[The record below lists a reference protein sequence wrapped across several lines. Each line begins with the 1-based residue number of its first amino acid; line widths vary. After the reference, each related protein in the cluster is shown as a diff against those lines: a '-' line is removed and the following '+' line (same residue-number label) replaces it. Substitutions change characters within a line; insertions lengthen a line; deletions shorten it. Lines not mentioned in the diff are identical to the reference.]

1 MAFSLNKLKNILNT
15 NRDSQ
20 LAGSGSLE
28 PEIGFKLALH
38 PVSKA
43 LYVTVIGAR
52 HLPSLFGLSRAHGY
66 LVKVKVFPGDSK
78 YETTLQESS
87 WPVWNED
94 FKFHLKQKDD
104 PKKKPST
111 SRNVDLQSLVAGHF
125 LSLTIYAILEP
136 PKQESDKRKSS
147 NSKTLDS
154 KKTAKVSDQQDEPRA
169 KGGFLEKTFSS
180 FKSTK
185 AEAIAQ
191 KSVLEKRRTVGAAT
205 WNFDSK
211 LFQNDLKNGLIGTPD
226 IWRPINAIASGLAGA
241 NDTRRDNKKG
251 QLEVTLLY
259 TSSEDGF
266 NDTVQLTVNRLR
278 CSVQTM
284 QEQEQFKAPL
294 YLKAT
299 ILEANKAECYWKS
312 DRFVPTISARW
323 DPKSA
328 TVKLSV
334 FKANLNK
341 VSIYIS
347 LGCKTKM
354 TKKEIL
360 GKATIEEKSAY
371 SDTWRECIRQPGIPK
386 TFWVNFE

>member
-1 MAFSLNKLKNILNT
+1 MAFALNKLKNILNN
-15 NRDSQ
+15 NREAQ

-38 PVSKA
+38 PVNKN

-52 HLPSLFGLSRAHGY
+52 HLPSLFGLNRAHGY
-66 LVKVKVFPGDSK
+66 LVKVKVFPGESK
-78 YETTLQESS
+78 YETSLQESS

-94 FKFHLKQKDD
+94 FKFQLKQTQT
-104 PKKKPST
+104 KKASEKT
-111 SRNVDLQSLVAGHF
+111 DLQSLLAGHF
-125 LSLTIYAILEP
+125 LSLTIYAILEV
-136 PKQESDKRKSS
+136 PKPESERRKSAKTLETKKFA
-147 NSKTLDS
+147 NLTEDEDTKSKT
-154 KKTAKVSDQQDEPRA
+154 
-169 KGGFLEKTFSS
+169 GFLGKTFSS

-185 AEAIAQ
+185 TDAVSQ
-191 KSVLEKRRTVGAAT
+191 KLILDKRRTVGAAT

-226 IWRPINAIASGLAGA
+226 VWRPINAIASGLVAS
-241 NDTRRDNKKG
+241 DSRRENKKG

-259 TSSEDGF
+259 TASEDGL

-284 QEQEQFKAPL
+284 QEHEQYKAPL

-312 DRFVPTISARW
+312 DRFVPAISARW

-328 TVKLSV
+328 TVKLTV

-354 TKKEIL
+354 AKKEIL
-360 GKATIEEKSAY
+360 GKATIDEKSRYAD
-371 SDTWRECIRQPGIPK
+371 SWKECMRQPGIPK
-386 TFWVNFE
+386 AFWINFE

>member
-1 MAFSLNKLKNILNT
+1 MAFSLNKLKNILNN

-28 PEIGFKLALH
+28 PEIGFKLSLH
-38 PVSKA
+38 PVSKN
-43 LYVTVIGAR
+43 LFVTVIGAR

-66 LVKVKVFPGDSK
+66 LVKVKIFPGDSK
-78 YETTLQESS
+78 YETSLQESS

-94 FKFHLKQKDD
+94 FKFQLKLKDA
-104 PKKKPST
+104 KRPSDK
-111 SRNVDLQSLVAGHF
+111 VDLQSLVAGHF

-136 PKQESDKRKSS
+136 PKSETDKRK
-147 NSKTLDS
+147 NTKTLDT
-154 KKTAKVSDQQDEPRA
+154 KKTNIVTEHEENKAKT
-169 KGGFLEKTFSS
+169 GFLEKTFSS

-185 AEAIAQ
+185 SEAIAQ
-191 KSVLEKRRTVGAAT
+191 KSILEKRRTVGAAT

-226 IWRPINAIASGLAGA
+226 IWRPINAIASGLNTA
-241 NDTRRDNKKG
+241 DSRRENKKG
-251 QLEVTLLY
+251 QLEVTLMY
-259 TSSEDGF
+259 TSSEDGL

-284 QEQEQFKAPL
+284 QEQEQYKAPL

-312 DRFVPTISARW
+312 DRFAPTISARW

-328 TVKLSV
+328 TVKMTV
-334 FKANLNK
+334 FKANLRK
-341 VSIYIS
+341 VTVYIS

-354 TKKEIL
+354 AKKEIL
-360 GKATIEEKSAY
+360 GKATIDEKSQY
-371 SDTWRECIRQPGIPK
+371 SESWNECLRQPGIPK

>member
-1 MAFSLNKLKNILNT
+1 MAFSLNKLKNMLNN
-15 NRDSQ
+15 NREGQ

-38 PVSKA
+38 PVAKN
-43 LYVTVIGAR
+43 LFVTVIGAR

-78 YETTLQESS
+78 FETTLQESS

-94 FKFHLKQKDD
+94 FKFQLKPKDAH
-104 PKKKPST
+104 KKPT
-111 SRNVDLQSLVAGHF
+111 DKVDLRSLLAGHF

-136 PKQESDKRKSS
+136 PKHETDKRK

-154 KKTAKVSDQQDEPRA
+154 KYNKVADQEDTKP
-169 KGGFLEKTFSS
+169 KSGFLEKTFSS

-191 KSVLEKRRTVGAAT
+191 KSFLEKRRTVGAAT

-226 IWRPINAIASGLAGA
+226 IWRPINAIASGLAA
-241 NDTRRDNKKG
+241 ADTRRENKKG

-259 TSSEDGF
+259 TASEDGL

-328 TVKLSV
+328 TVKLTV
-334 FKANLNK
+334 FKASLSK

-354 TKKEIL
+354 AKKEIL
-360 GKATIEEKSAY
+360 GKATIDEKSAY
-371 SDTWRECIRQPGIPK
+371 SDTWGECLRQPGIPK

>member
-15 NRDSQ
+15 NKDSQ

-38 PVSKA
+38 PTSKS

-52 HLPSLFGLSRAHGY
+52 HLPALFGISRAHGY
-66 LVKVKVFPGDSK
+66 LVKVKVFPGDSRF
-78 YETTLQESS
+78 ETSLQESS

-94 FKFHLKQKDD
+94 FKFQLKQKDA
-104 PKKKPST
+104 KKTTEK
-111 SRNVDLQSLVAGHF
+111 NDLQTLLAGHF
-125 LSLTIYAILEP
+125 LSLTIYALLEP
-136 PKQESDKRKSS
+136 PKTDANKRKNSRTD
-147 NSKTLDS
+147 NSKS
-154 KKTAKVSDQQDEPRA
+154 KVADQEEPKAKT
-169 KGGFLEKTFSS
+169 GFLEKTFSS

-191 KSVLEKRRTVGAAT
+191 KSILEKRRTVGAAT
-205 WNFDSK
+205 WNFDTK

-226 IWRPINAIASGLAGA
+226 IWRPINAITSGIAVSSYRE
-241 NDTRRDNKKG
+241 NQKG

-259 TSSEDGF
+259 TASEDGL
-266 NDTVQLTVNRLR
+266 NDIVQLTVNRLR

-284 QEQEQFKAPL
+284 QQQEQYKAPL

-312 DRFVPTISARW
+312 DRFAPTISARW
-323 DPKSA
+323 DPKSS

-334 FKANLNK
+334 FKASLSK
-341 VSIYIS
+341 VSIYIT

-354 TKKEIL
+354 AKKENL
-360 GKATIEEKSAY
+360 GKAVIDEKSTA
-371 SDTWRECIRQPGIPK
+371 SDSWKQCLSEPGIPK
-386 TFWVNFE
+386 TFWVDFE

>member
-1 MAFSLNKLKNILNT
+1 M
-15 NRDSQ
+15 
-20 LAGSGSLE
+20 
-28 PEIGFKLALH
+28 
-38 PVSKA
+38 
-43 LYVTVIGAR
+43 
-52 HLPSLFGLSRAHGY
+52 
-66 LVKVKVFPGDSK
+66 FPGDSK

-87 WPVWNED
+87 WPIWNED
-94 FKFHLKQKDD
+94 FKFQLKQKEV
-104 PKKKPST
+104 KKTTDK
-111 SRNVDLQSLVAGHF
+111 VDLQSLVAGHF

-136 PKQESDKRKSS
+136 QKQDVDRRKSA
-147 NSKTLDS
+147 KTLDS
-154 KKTAKVSDQQDEPRA
+154 KTSKLMSEDEKKTKP
-169 KGGFLEKTFSS
+169 GNLFEKTFSS

-185 AEAIAQ
+185 SEAFAQ
-191 KSVLEKRRTVGAAT
+191 KSILEKRRTVGAAT

-226 IWRPINAIASGLAGA
+226 IWRPINAIASGLSAA
-241 NDTRRDNKKG
+241 DSRRENKKG

-259 TSSEDGF
+259 TASEDGL

-328 TVKLSV
+328 TVKLTV
-334 FKANLNK
+334 FKASLSK

-354 TKKEIL
+354 AKKEML
-360 GKATIEEKSAY
+360 GKALIDEKSPYAD
-371 SDTWRECIRQPGIPK
+371 SWNECLRQPGIPK

>member
-1 MAFSLNKLKNILNT
+1 MAFSLSKLRNILNT
-15 NRDSQ
+15 NRDGQ
-20 LAGSGSLE
+20 LAGSGSLD

-38 PVSKA
+38 PVNKN

-78 YETTLQESS
+78 FETTLQESS

-94 FKFHLKQKDD
+94 FKFQLKLKDAKRPAD
-104 PKKKPST
+104 KI
-111 SRNVDLQSLVAGHF
+111 DLQSLLAGHF
-125 LSLTIYAILEP
+125 LSLTIYAVLEP
-136 PKQESDKRKSS
+136 PKTDTDKRKSS
-147 NSKTLDS
+147 KTLDA
-154 KKTAKVSDQQDEPRA
+154 KKSQKVTDQEEPKAKT
-169 KGGFLEKTFSS
+169 GFLEKTFSS

-191 KSVLEKRRTVGAAT
+191 KSILEKRRTVGAAT

-226 IWRPINAIASGLAGA
+226 IWRPINAIASGLSAA
-241 NDTRRDNKKG
+241 DSRRENKKG

-259 TSSEDGF
+259 TSSEDGL
-266 NDTVQLTVNRLR
+266 NDIVQLTVNRYR

-284 QEQEQFKAPL
+284 QEQEEYKAPL

-312 DRFVPTISARW
+312 DRFVPAISARW

-334 FKANLNK
+334 FKASLNQ

-347 LGCKTKM
+347 LGCKMKM
-354 TKKEIL
+354 AKKEIL
-360 GKATIEEKSAY
+360 GKATIDEKSAY
-371 SDTWRECIRQPGIPK
+371 ADSWREVLKQPGLPK
-386 TFWVNFE
+386 TFWINFE

>member
-1 MAFSLNKLKNILNT
+1 MAFSINKLKNILNI
-15 NRDSQ
+15 NKDSQ
-20 LAGSGSLE
+20 LTGSGSLD

-38 PVSKA
+38 PVNKN

-66 LVKVKVFPGDSK
+66 LVKVKMFPGDNK

-87 WPVWNED
+87 WPIWNED
-94 FKFHLKQKDD
+94 FKFQLKQKDV
-104 PKKKPST
+104 KKATDKI
-111 SRNVDLQSLVAGHF
+111 DLQNLVAGHF
-125 LSLTIYAILEP
+125 ISLTIYALLEP
-136 PKQESDKRKSS
+136 TKADVDRRKSA
-147 NSKTLDS
+147 KTLDS
-154 KKTAKVSDQQDEPRA
+154 KTSKPMTEDEQKTKP
-169 KGGFLEKTFSS
+169 GNLFGKTFNS
-180 FKSTK
+180 FKSTRT
-185 AEAIAQ
+185 EAIAQ
-191 KSVLEKRRTVGAAT
+191 KSILEKRRTVGAAT

-226 IWRPINAIASGLAGA
+226 IWRPINAIASGLSAA
-241 NDTRRDNKKG
+241 DSRRENKKG

-259 TSSEDGF
+259 TASEDGL

-284 QEQEQFKAPL
+284 QEQEQYKAPL

-328 TVKLSV
+328 TVKLTV
-334 FKANLNK
+334 FKASLNK

-354 TKKEIL
+354 AKKEML
-360 GKATIEEKSAY
+360 GKAHIDEKSPY
-371 SDTWRECIRQPGIPK
+371 SDSWSECLRQPGIPK

>member
-28 PEIGFKLALH
+28 PEIGFKLSLH
-38 PVSKA
+38 PVSKN

-78 YETTLQESS
+78 FETTLQESS

-94 FKFHLKQKDD
+94 FKFQLKQKEA
-104 PKKKPST
+104 KKPDKP
-111 SRNVDLQSLVAGHF
+111 DLQGLVAGHF
-125 LSLTIYAILEP
+125 LSLTIYALLEP
-136 PKQESDKRKSS
+136 PKTESEKRKSA
-147 NSKTLDS
+147 KTLDN
-154 KKTAKVSDQQDEPRA
+154 KKNPYVADQDEPKA
-169 KGGFLEKTFSS
+169 KTGFLEKTFSS

-185 AEAIAQ
+185 AEAMAQ
-191 KSVLEKRRTVGAAT
+191 KSVLGKRRTVGAAT

-226 IWRPINAIASGLAGA
+226 IWRPINAIASGLAA
-241 NDTRRDNKKG
+241 ADTRRENKKG

-259 TSSEDGF
+259 TASEDGL
-266 NDTVQLTVNRLR
+266 NDVITLTVNRLR
-278 CSVQTM
+278 CSVLTM

-334 FKANLNK
+334 FRASLSK

-354 TKKEIL
+354 AKKEIL
-360 GKATIEEKSAY
+360 GKAIIDEKSVNAEA
-371 SDTWRECIRQPGIPK
+371 WNECLRQPSVPK